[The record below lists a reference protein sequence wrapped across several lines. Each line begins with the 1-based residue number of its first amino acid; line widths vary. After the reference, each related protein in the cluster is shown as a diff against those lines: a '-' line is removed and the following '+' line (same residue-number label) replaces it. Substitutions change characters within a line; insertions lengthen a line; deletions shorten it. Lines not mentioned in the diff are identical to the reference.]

1 MPSSIIGARPHE
13 ARAIPID
20 RCCRVGALMDR
31 YQIRVLQESLQVS
44 AIRSRR
50 DVPLNTI
57 ATMVGRDPVTGD
69 RLLKSPDGGDMRQR
83 WISNSDPDE
92 IPPVAIPSNTIGL
105 PGFSSQKP
113 K

>member
-1 MPSSIIGARPHE
+1 
-13 ARAIPID
+13 
-20 RCCRVGALMDR
+20 MDR

-57 ATMVGRDPVTGD
+57 ATMDGRDPVTGD

-83 WISNSDPDE
+83 WISNSDPDA
-92 IPPVAIPSNTIGL
+92 IPPVAIPSSTIGL

>member
-1 MPSSIIGARPHE
+1 
-13 ARAIPID
+13 
-20 RCCRVGALMDR
+20 MDR

-57 ATMVGRDPVTGD
+57 ATMIGRDTVTGD
-69 RLLKSPDGGDMRQR
+69 RLLASPDGGDMRQR
-83 WISNSDPDE
+83 WISNSDPDV
-92 IPPVAIPSNTIGL
+92 IPPVAIPSSTIGL

>member
-1 MPSSIIGARPHE
+1 M
-13 ARAIPID
+13 
-20 RCCRVGALMDR
+20 GALVDR
-31 YQIRVLQESLQVS
+31 YQIRALQESLQVN

-57 ATMVGRDPVTGD
+57 ATMVGRDDVTGD
-69 RLLKSPDGGDMRQR
+69 RLLLSPDGGDMRQR
-83 WISNSDPDE
+83 WISNSAPDE
-92 IPPVAIPSNTIGL
+92 IPPVAIPSSTIGL

>member
-1 MPSSIIGARPHE
+1 
-13 ARAIPID
+13 
-20 RCCRVGALMDR
+20 MDR
-31 YQIRVLQESLQVS
+31 YQIRVLQESLQVN

-50 DVPLNTI
+50 DVPPNTI
-57 ATMVGRDPVTGD
+57 ATMVGRDTVTGD

-83 WISNSDPDE
+83 WISNSDPDT
-92 IPPVAIPSNTIGL
+92 IPPVAIPSSTIGL